1 MRYAEIEL
9 DRLLAAD
16 RRALAEHEAEIARHI
31 HAATRR
37 SPLRRRA
44 GEAVI
49 AFGIRLAG
57 DTLSFRDRLRLV
69 ARPF

>member
-1 MRYAEIEL
+1 MRFAEAEVEQ
-9 DRLLAAD
+9 LLAAD
-16 RRALAEHEAEIARHI
+16 RRALIERHAEIARHTR
-31 HAATRR
+31 AATRR
-37 SPLRRRA
+37 SSLRLRA

-57 DTLSFRDRLRLV
+57 DNLSFRDRLRLV